1 MKTQEHSVVSNI
13 LPQRD
18 HILLAI
24 EKPKTDNKTQS
35 GIFLVNKPQQTVN
48 TIGTVI
54 STGNGRYT
62 QTGTKVPVE
71 VNQGDK
77 VIFYEYSGILIE
89 ETEDYFYKLLKE
101 NDIIAIITK

>member
-1 MKTQEHSVVSNI
+1 MTNQEHSVVSNI
-13 LPQRD
+13 VPQRD

-24 EKPKTDNKTQS
+24 KKEKSENKTDS
-35 GIFLVNKPQQTVN
+35 GIFLVNKPQQVVN
-48 TIGTVI
+48 TVGLVI
-54 STGNGRYT
+54 STGNGRFT
-62 QTGTKVPVE
+62 QTGTKIPVE
-71 VNQGDK
+71 VSQGDK